1 MHIHALPSTL
11 MMALCVQVT
20 PGRLAQLNRCMRG
33 IRVGNFEPVQEQ
45 LHLGDALGNRFE
57 ITLRYPIRLFL
68 QPCCVTLTNTLNT
81 PYYRCLSCSGQYSS
95 VLCL

>member
-1 MHIHALPSTL
+1 MV
-11 MMALCVQVT
+11 LCVQVT

-57 ITLRYPIRLFL
+57 ITLR
-68 QPCCVTLTNTLNT
+68 
-81 PYYRCLSCSGQYSS
+81 
-95 VLCL
+95 

>member
-1 MHIHALPSTL
+1 MLCSKPHSWSGRQYLYLVARYLRKFRNSTDRRL
-11 MMALCVQVT
+11 MTLHGQVT

-57 ITLRYPIRLFL
+57 ITLR
-68 QPCCVTLTNTLNT
+68 
-81 PYYRCLSCSGQYSS
+81 
-95 VLCL
+95 